1 MEGRGEERRE
11 GMEAGRGWEGMRGS
25 GRGRG
30 RELRGWG
37 GDV

>member
-11 GMEAGRGWEGMRGS
+11 GIEAGRGWEGMRGS

-30 RELRGWG
+30 RGVRGWG